1 MTKEI
6 DCKRCSFMIRS
17 ENEDELVSFV
27 QQHNRNMHNWETS
40 KEELRRAAKE
50 V

>member
-6 DCKRCSFMIRS
+6 DCKRCNFMIRS
-17 ENEDELVSFV
+17 ENDNELVSFV
-27 QQHNRNMHNWETS
+27 QQHNKNMHNWDTS
-40 KEELRRAAKE
+40 KEELLRAAKE

>member
-6 DCKRCSFMIRS
+6 DCKKCSFMIRS
-17 ENEDELVSFV
+17 ENENELVSFV
-27 QQHNRNMHNWETS
+27 QQHNKNMHNWDTS
-40 KEELRRAAKE
+40 KEELLRAAKE

>member
-1 MTKEI
+1 
-6 DCKRCSFMIRS
+6 MIRS

-27 QQHNRNMHNWETS
+27 QKHNKNMHNWETS
-40 KEELRRAAKE
+40 KEELLRAAKE

>member
-6 DCKRCSFMIRS
+6 NCKRCSFMIRS
-17 ENEDELVSFV
+17 ENDDELVSVV
-27 QQHNRNMHNWETS
+27 QQHNRNMHKWETS
-40 KEELRRAAKE
+40 KEELIKAAKE